1 MDLLDLCQDLKV
13 ILLDLVP
20 WAGVAPEGVNAFQTL
35 SEKIGLV
42 AEEYGQHY
50 IHVTDLLKQARD
62 VHGSMEI
69 FLSDNVHLTEKG
81 MSLI

>member
-50 IHVTDLLKQARD
+50 IHVTDLLKQTKD

-69 FLSDNVHLTEKG
+69 FCQITS
-81 MSLI
+81 I